1 MKYIRNLI
9 LFIWQLPQ
17 HLLAI
22 LYIGYLVM
30 MCKDLGVDSRYKQA
44 IVIPC
49 VMRGAVTLGCYV
61 FVGLNSEYRKTVK
74 HELGHTI
81 QSKIL
86 GPLYLPTVGICSG
99 LHCMF
104 HNRKNNY
111 YDFWTERWANRLG
124 GIEGYSGKY
133 HYHKDGVIRTIY
145 SKLEAFYN
153 KYF

>member
-1 MKYIRNLI
+1 MMKLIIKYIKNLI

-17 HLLAI
+17 
-22 LYIGYLVM
+22 YIVALIYFGYLVM

-49 VMRGAVTLGCYV
+49 VMRGAITLGNYV

-86 GPLYLPTVGICSG
+86 GPLYLIVIGIPSITYCG
-99 LHCMF
+99 LRRIF
-104 HNRKNNY
+104 PSLRKKNY
-111 YDFWTERWANRLG
+111 YDFYTEKWANNLS
-124 GIEGYSGKY
+124 EKY
-133 HYHKDGVIRTIY
+133 IK
-145 SKLEAFYN
+145 
-153 KYF
+153 

>member
-1 MKYIRNLI
+1 MFEMMKLIMKYIRNLI

-17 HLLAI
+17 HILAI

-86 GPLYLPTVGICSG
+86 GPLYLIVIGIPSITYCG
-99 LHCMF
+99 LRRIF
-104 HNRKNNY
+104 PSLRKKNY
-111 YDFWTERWANRLG
+111 YDFYTEKWANNLSEKH
-124 GIEGYSGKY
+124 IK
-133 HYHKDGVIRTIY
+133 
-145 SKLEAFYN
+145 
-153 KYF
+153 

>member
-1 MKYIRNLI
+1 MIKLIMNYIRNLI

-22 LYIGYLVM
+22 LYIVYLVM

-86 GPLYLPTVGICSG
+86 GPLYLIVIGIPSITYCG
-99 LHCMF
+99 LRRIF
-104 HNRKNNY
+104 PSLRKKNY
-111 YDFWTERWANRLG
+111 YDFYTEKWANNLSEKH
-124 GIEGYSGKY
+124 IK
-133 HYHKDGVIRTIY
+133 
-145 SKLEAFYN
+145 
-153 KYF
+153 

>member
-22 LYIGYLVM
+22 IYMGYLIM
-30 MCKDLGVDSRYKQA
+30 MCRDLGVDSRYKQA

-86 GPLYLPTVGICSG
+86 GPLYLIVIGIPSITYCG
-99 LHCMF
+99 LRRVF
-104 HNRKNNY
+104 PSLRRKNYYNFYTEKTANY
-111 YDFWTERWANRLG
+111 LSE
-124 GIEGYSGKY
+124 KY
-133 HYHKDGVIRTIY
+133 IK
-145 SKLEAFYN
+145 
-153 KYF
+153 

>member
-1 MKYIRNLI
+1 MFEMMKLIMNYIRNLI

-30 MCKDLGVDSRYKQA
+30 ICKDLGVDSRYKQA

-86 GPLYLPTVGICSG
+86 GPLYLIVIGIPSITYCG
-99 LHCMF
+99 LRRIF
-104 HNRKNNY
+104 PSLRKKNY
-111 YDFWTERWANRLG
+111 YDFYTEKWANNLSEKH
-124 GIEGYSGKY
+124 IK
-133 HYHKDGVIRTIY
+133 
-145 SKLEAFYN
+145 
-153 KYF
+153 

>member
-1 MKYIRNLI
+1 MFEMMKLIMNYIRNLI

-61 FVGLNSEYRKTVK
+61 FVGLNSEYKKTVK

-86 GPLYLPTVGICSG
+86 GPLYLIVIGIPSITYCG
-99 LHCMF
+99 LRRIF
-104 HNRKNNY
+104 PSLRKKNY
-111 YDFWTERWANRLG
+111 YDFYTEKWANNLS
-124 GIEGYSGKY
+124 EKY
-133 HYHKDGVIRTIY
+133 IK
-145 SKLEAFYN
+145 
-153 KYF
+153 

>member
-1 MKYIRNLI
+1 MRKLIMKYIRNLI

-86 GPLYLPTVGICSG
+86 GPLYLIVIGIPSITYCG
-99 LHCMF
+99 LRRIF
-104 HNRKNNY
+104 PSLRKKNY
-111 YDFWTERWANRLG
+111 YNFYTEKWANNLSEKH
-124 GIEGYSGKY
+124 IK
-133 HYHKDGVIRTIY
+133 
-145 SKLEAFYN
+145 
-153 KYF
+153 

>member
-1 MKYIRNLI
+1 MMKLIIKYIRNLI

-17 HLLAI
+17 HIVALI
-22 LYIGYLVM
+22 YFGYLVM

-49 VMRGAVTLGCYV
+49 IMRGAVTLGNYV

-86 GPLYLPTVGICSG
+86 GPLYLIVIGIPSITYCG
-99 LHCMF
+99 LRRLF
-104 HNRKNNY
+104 PSLRKKDY
-111 YDFWTERWANRLG
+111 HSFYTEKWANNLS
-124 GIEGYSGKY
+124 EKY
-133 HYHKDGVIRTIY
+133 IK
-145 SKLEAFYN
+145 
-153 KYF
+153 

>member
-1 MKYIRNLI
+1 MMKLIIKYIKNLI

-17 HLLAI
+17 HIVAI
-22 LYIGYLVM
+22 IYFGYLVM

-49 VMRGAVTLGCYV
+49 VMKGAVTLGNYV

-86 GPLYLPTVGICSG
+86 GPLYLIVIGIPSITYCG
-99 LHCMF
+99 LRRLF
-104 HNRKNNY
+104 PSLRKKNY
-111 YDFWTERWANRLG
+111 YDFFSEKWANNLS
-124 GIEGYSGKY
+124 EKY
-133 HYHKDGVIRTIY
+133 IK
-145 SKLEAFYN
+145 
-153 KYF
+153 

>member
-1 MKYIRNLI
+1 MFEMMKLIMNYIRNLI

-86 GPLYLPTVGICSG
+86 GPLYLIVIGIPSITYCG
-99 LHCMF
+99 LRRIF
-104 HNRKNNY
+104 PSLRKKNY
-111 YDFWTERWANRLG
+111 YNFYTEKWANNLS
-124 GIEGYSGKY
+124 EKY
-133 HYHKDGVIRTIY
+133 IK
-145 SKLEAFYN
+145 
-153 KYF
+153 

>member
-1 MKYIRNLI
+1 MMKLIMKYIRNLI

-17 HLLAI
+17 HIVALI
-22 LYIGYLVM
+22 YFGYLVM

-49 VMRGAVTLGCYV
+49 VMRGAVTLGNYV

-86 GPLYLPTVGICSG
+86 GPLYLIVIGIPSITYCG
-99 LHCMF
+99 LRRLF
-104 HNRKNNY
+104 PSLRKKNY
-111 YDFWTERWANRLG
+111 YNFYTEKWANNLS
-124 GIEGYSGKY
+124 EKY
-133 HYHKDGVIRTIY
+133 IK
-145 SKLEAFYN
+145 
-153 KYF
+153 

>member
-1 MKYIRNLI
+1 MFEMMKLIMNYIRNLI

-86 GPLYLPTVGICSG
+86 GPLYLIVIGIPSITYCG
-99 LHCMF
+99 LRRIF
-104 HNRKNNY
+104 PSLRKKNY
-111 YDFWTERWANRLG
+111 YNFYTERWANNLS
-124 GIEGYSGKY
+124 EKY
-133 HYHKDGVIRTIY
+133 IK
-145 SKLEAFYN
+145 
-153 KYF
+153 

>member
-1 MKYIRNLI
+1 MFEMMKLIMNYIRNLI

-49 VMRGAVTLGCYV
+49 VMRGAITLGCYV

-86 GPLYLPTVGICSG
+86 GPLYLIVIGIPSITYCG
-99 LHCMF
+99 LRRIF
-104 HNRKNNY
+104 PSLRKKNY
-111 YDFWTERWANRLG
+111 YNFYTERWANNLSEKH
-124 GIEGYSGKY
+124 IK
-133 HYHKDGVIRTIY
+133 
-145 SKLEAFYN
+145 
-153 KYF
+153 